1 MIVIKGNVMNIKI
14 GYIAAAA
21 ILFSASARSVDVSK
35 VYGNIQVV
43 DAFPDYK
50 VKVVSAFADLDVQV
64 VNAFPNAPGKWK
76 MVNALPNYKIQFV
89 DAFSDFTI
97 RYVTA
102 FPGKNR

>member
-1 MIVIKGNVMNIKI
+1 MIVKKGHVMNIKI

-35 VYGNIQVV
+35 IYGNIQVV

-64 VNAFPNAPGKWK
+64 VNAFADAPGKWK
-76 MVNALPNYKIQFV
+76 MVNASSDYKIQFV
-89 DAFSDFTI
+89 DAFHDFTI
-97 RYVTA
+97 KYVTA